1 MLKFV
6 NFSPFVLKWRNE
18 YSADPNDLV
27 LLDFLGFIYKLMLAV
42 CWDSL
47 EVALPSLGLIDL
59 QRQEEVRLPRSC
71 LEAGGVL
78 QDWLDAARF

>member
-27 LLDFLGFIYKLMLAV
+27 LLDFLGFIYELMLAV
-42 CWDSL
+42 GRESL
-47 EVALPSLGLIDL
+47 EAALPSLRLIDL
-59 QRQEEVRLPRSC
+59 QWQEEVRLPGSC
-71 LEAGGVL
+71 LEVGAVL